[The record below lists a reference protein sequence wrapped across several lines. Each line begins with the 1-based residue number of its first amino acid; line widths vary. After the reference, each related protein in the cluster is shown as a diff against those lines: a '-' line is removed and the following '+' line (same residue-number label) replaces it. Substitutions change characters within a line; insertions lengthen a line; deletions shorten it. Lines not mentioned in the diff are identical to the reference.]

1 MPRVSDDHLAARREQ
16 ILVAAMARFADGGF
30 HSTGMAEV
38 IAASGLSA
46 GAVYRYFTSKEQLIR
61 AIVEERVLAP
71 AAMAFEHVL
80 DEGVDDIAEA
90 VVAAIG
96 IVDRIG
102 AQDGVDLTRI
112 AVQAWAESL
121 RSPEVRDLVQEAYGT
136 MRGYLAAVARRAAET
151 RTKPASSTPEEQA
164 QVAFSIVMGYLLQ
177 RLVMNDTT
185 TASYASAVRDVLGR
199 DV

>member
-1 MPRVSDDHLAARREQ
+1 MPRVSDVHLAARREQ

-38 IAASGLSA
+38 IAASGMSA

-71 AAMAFEHVL
+71 AAVAFEHVL
-80 DEGVDDIAEA
+80 DEGVDDMAEA

-112 AVQAWAESL
+112 AVQAWGESL
-121 RSPEVRDLVQEAYGT
+121 RNPDVRDLVQEAYGT
-136 MRGYLAAVARRAAET
+136 IRGYLAAVARRANQT
-151 RTKPASSTPEEQA
+151 RTPAARTTPEEQA
-164 QVAFSIVMGYLLQ
+164 QVAFSVIMGYLLQ
-177 RLVMNDTT
+177 RLVMNDT
-185 TASYASAVRDVLGR
+185 ASDRYANAVRDLMGR
-199 DV
+199 P